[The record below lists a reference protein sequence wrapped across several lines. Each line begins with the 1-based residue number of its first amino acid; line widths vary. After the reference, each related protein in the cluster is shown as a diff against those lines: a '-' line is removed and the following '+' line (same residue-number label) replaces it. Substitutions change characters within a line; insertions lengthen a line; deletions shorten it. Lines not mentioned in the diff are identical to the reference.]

1 MKRTSKPTKITQTR
15 APTSLI
21 TIPTE
26 APYRDQ
32 VDPIKYPV
40 ALITRAPT
48 SLTTILTEAPYRD
61 QVDPIKYPV
70 ALINHA
76 PSSSVIMETEA
87 PYYDQD
93 EINPVRFPLP
103 ANIP

>member
-1 MKRTSKPTKITQTR
+1 MQTR

-21 TIPTE
+21 ATLTE

-32 VDPIKYPV
+32 IDPIKYPV
-40 ALITRAPT
+40 ALITNAP
-48 SLTTILTEAPYRD
+48 I
-61 QVDPIKYPV
+61 
-70 ALINHA
+70 
-76 PSSSVIMETEA
+76 SSVIIETEA

-93 EINPVRFPLP
+93 RVNPIKFPLP